1 MLICSD
7 VILNLLKRVSDG
19 SFFFLNLGAQIRCL
33 QNWYTEFKLALDQP
47 LNVYNSKSSS
57 ILSHIMLNA
66 VNFVDNDG
74 GPCDA
79 YSKSGFSRPD
89 QHGTWYLPP

>member
-1 MLICSD
+1 MA
-7 VILNLLKRVSDG
+7 V
-19 SFFFLNLGAQIRCL
+19 FFFLYLCL
-33 QNWYTEFKLALDQP
+33 QNWYTKFKLTLDQS
-47 LNVYNSKSSS
+47 LNAYNSKSSS